1 MNGSQVVKRTLPL
14 IIVLLIII
22 GIAISCTVLNKDKA
36 VPAIT
41 NPESLY
47 FEVGEGDRKF
57 SMTNEEIYTQL
68 KNSYGLSLLIEMIDI
83 NLLKSGETDY
93 YNAVTNEEIAEAIE
107 KDKFPESKYPKGKD
121 ALTED
126 EIEEA
131 EEAFNE
137 SMLVNNGLKNQEE
150 IEAFYRLKLARKKY
164 ATAQLEKK
172 IQEAD
177 QLAKEDKKNEPYFTE
192 KEYETQYKADY
203 QNGYWAIIVPFRSE
217 EEGYKLL
224 KQLGITVHEKDTS
237 VSGDFTKWVRK
248 EGDEEVALTTAEV
261 VQAFIDMYNAVNAH
275 KLENYPNETLTLF
288 KGVQYDI
295 DENGKYT
302 FNTDVASEEED
313 QRLNEFYY
321 TYEEIVEYNSS
332 IQNYLK
338 VSMKNY
344 VNYDKEEITSD
355 QKFFTP
361 QLKSYANNKLFVF
374 MLKISEEVAPELDEV
389 RDEVYKTLFEKE
401 LTETFIQEQ
410 IIKLREEQGF
420 QIFDEALEKRY
431 MESIASFDV
440 EHKKTKAENKT
451 LVAKVGETEY
461 LADDL
466 FDYMDK
472 RFGMSIALNK
482 INYFRLLNNPELNTI
497 YDFYHSDLK
506 EKERILDPE
515 RWQEIKTSIRNI
527 RDNFLRNYFASAGY
541 PATYGWRNFIK
552 DYFGVQDEN
561 ELKFFVLHN
570 EIVSDF
576 AEELSS
582 VEDLDEDSALWKL
595 YEEKM
600 QQIVDEYFSSRGI
613 HLLISVNDDFGNPIH
628 PDEWTQYQ
636 KDLAMELFNEI
647 WKYYESEGESVTDR
661 LQKLADLFLDAPRF
675 LAGVGQN
682 VEDQPEG
689 FDYTLETN
697 YYKLE
702 FAKYKSA
709 GLVLK
714 FENLGAGSPGKYVEP
729 FEEALREIWKA
740 NPTSEEPTPYTD
752 AETGEYKPIITEF
765 GYHAYVN
772 LSSTDISKWY
782 YSSDEDQEEPGI
794 LPTLQMVKTYLKDS
808 ESTYLYDGTE
818 DEDSDSEDEDN
829 EDKEKFTSA
838 MKTAVET
845 YFNPVYEEIS
855 GSYYV
860 TIQLYEE
867 LQGLDYTFNSKN
879 YTEAQFK
886 EFVQGRID
894 SYQSNLKY
902 FGVEE
907 E

>member
-57 SMTNEEIYTQL
+57 SMTNEDIYTQL
-68 KNSYGLSLLIEMIDI
+68 KNSYGLSMLIEMIDI
-83 NLLKSGETDY
+83 DLLKSGETDY
-93 YNAVTNEEIAEAIE
+93 YNAVTNEEIEEAIE
-107 KDKFPESKYPKGKD
+107 KDKFPENRYPKGKD

-131 EEAFNE
+131 VKTFNDN
-137 SMLVNNGLKNQEE
+137 MLVNNGLKDVEE
-150 IEAFYRLKLARKKY
+150 ITAFYRLKLARKKY
-164 ATAQLEKK
+164 AIAQLEKK

-177 QLAKEDKKNEPYFTE
+177 QLAKEDKSKEPYFTE

-217 EEGYKLL
+217 EEGYTLL
-224 KQLGITVHEKDTS
+224 RQLGITVHKKDTS
-237 VSGDFTKWVRK
+237 VSGDFTKWVRT
-248 EGDEEVALTTAEV
+248 EDEEEVALTTAEV
-261 VQAFIDMYNAVNAH
+261 VQAFIDMYNAVHAH
-275 KLENYPNETLTLF
+275 KLENYPNETVTVF
-288 KGVQYDI
+288 EDIQYEK
-295 DENGKYT
+295 DEEGKYI
-302 FNTDVASEEED
+302 FKTDVASEDDEE
-313 QRLNEFYY
+313 RLNEFYF
-321 TYEEIVEYNSS
+321 TYKEIVEYNSS

-344 VNYDKEEITSD
+344 VNYEKEEITSD

-361 QLKSYANNKLFVF
+361 ELKSYANNKLFVF
-374 MLKISEEVAPELDEV
+374 MLKISEEVAPDLDEV
-389 RDEVYKTLFEKE
+389 RDEVYQTLFEKE
-401 LTETFIQEQ
+401 LTENFIQEQ
-410 IIKLREEQGF
+410 IVKLREEKGF
-420 QIFDEALEKRY
+420 QIFDASLEKRY
-431 MESIASFDV
+431 IASISSYDV
-440 EHKKTKAENKT
+440 EHKNTKAESKT
-451 LVAKVGETEY
+451 MVAKVGDTEY
-461 LADDL
+461 SADEL

-472 RFGMSIALNK
+472 RYGIDVALNR
-482 INYFRLLNNPELNTI
+482 INYFRLLNNPELNQIFDYYQT
-497 YDFYHSDLK
+497 DLK
-506 EKERILDPE
+506 ERDRILDPE
-515 RWQEIKTSIRNI
+515 RWQEVKTSIRNI

-561 ELKFFVLHN
+561 ELKFYVLHS

-576 AEELSS
+576 AEKLSS
-582 VEDLDEDSALWKL
+582 VEDLEEDSELWIL

-600 QQIVDEYFSSRGI
+600 QEIVDDFFSSKGV
-613 HLLISVNDDFGNPIH
+613 HLLISVNDDSGTPIH
-628 PDEWTQYQ
+628 PDEWTLYQ
-636 KDLAMELFNEI
+636 KELAMELFNEI
-647 WKYYESEGESVTDR
+647 WKYYESEGETVTSR
-661 LQKLADLFLDAPRF
+661 LQKLADLFLEAPRF
-675 LAGVGQN
+675 LADRGQN
-682 VEDQPEG
+682 VEEQPEG

-697 YYKLE
+697 YYKFE

-714 FENLGAGSPGKYVEP
+714 FEDLGEGSPGKYVEP

-740 NPTSEEPTPYTD
+740 NPTSEEPTPYKD
-752 AETGEYKPIITEF
+752 AETDEYKPIITEF

-772 LSSTDISKWY
+772 LSSTDIPKWY

-794 LPTLQMVKTYLKDS
+794 IPTLQMVKTYLKDS
-808 ESTYLYDGTE
+808 ESSYLFDGTE
-818 DEDSDSEDEDN
+818 DEEDSEDENN

-845 YFNPVYEEIS
+845 YFNPVFEEIS
-855 GSYYV
+855 GSFNV
-860 TIQLYEE
+860 TIKLYEE
-867 LQGLDYTFNSKN
+867 LKGLDFTFNSKN

-886 EFVQGRID
+886 DYVQGRID